1 MLTYPLALTALIGS
15 AAAAP
20 RATKKE
26 LIRSIRKENLDPKI
40 LASVAKSSASLT
52 KTITENAIVV
62 PPGRKLEN
70 AANNNAYANNKNYNY
85 VYNQQYGTDDYG
97 SWNQNFAGL
106 NEWGF
111 DASQYS
117 LSYERCATVEHF
129 DLEQAAQEDSTSP
142 FRKQHF
148 AVLRLCPFETC
159 DDPNWWMADEEEEAG
174 DRQLAEAD
182 TTVYGATGTGC
193 SSNYAT
199 FMLDAGLYMELM
211 MDYEDVQ
218 FEMYCNY
225 CDHIYQK
232 AYQKYI
238 QNGGHRSLEEFKTD
252 SEFQFERHL
261 GGIPDSCVPMQKL
274 CQNTFEDD
282 LSEYFNCAE
291 VQKDNGMVAY
301 SAATCAADG
310 ETITL
315 GLFADPYCS
324 QDISQYTN
332 IANWIGQDVNDED
345 MAHYYKKVHSALAEL
360 LESYGVESSANPDA
374 VCIPCKQE
382 NQAWYD
388 GYDEANNQYH
398 RDDEKD
404 GYTSEEGISDICT
417 AVFQNSIRCEKTM
430 RSYWKHALN
439 PTYAESVALQDLT
452 CNYIDLMRMGN
463 YDTEGYVVQDKN
475 RLYKEGATTGLQGNV
490 YFAEYGQGIAKV
502 SPLQYFLL
510 IASIVA
516 CVALAYKAVDTHK
529 SMSNGGLKWK
539 PKRGVSTGDAADA
552 DKPQDDPIVMG
563 RSTSNHTSYYMS

>member
-52 KTITENAIVV
+52 KTIKENAIVV
-62 PPGRKLEN
+62 PPGRKLED

-85 VYNQQYGTDDYG
+85 VYNQQYYEGTDDYA
-97 SWNQNFAGL
+97 SWNQNFAGIS
-106 NEWGF
+106 EWGF

-148 AVLRLCPFETC
+148 AVLRLCPAATC
-159 DDPNWWMADEEEEAG
+159 DDPSWWMEDDATATDDAG
-174 DRQLAEAD
+174 ADRQLADKE
-182 TTVYGATGTGC
+182 VYGANGSGC

-199 FMLDAGLYMELM
+199 FMLDAGLYMNLM

-218 FEMYCNY
+218 FEMYCSY
-225 CDHIYQK
+225 CD
-232 AYQKYI
+232 AKYHAAF
-238 QNGGHRSLEEFKTD
+238 QNYVKNGGRRSLEEFKTEP
-252 SEFQFERHL
+252 EFQFERHL
-261 GGIPDSCVPMQKL
+261 GGVPATCKPMQKL
-274 CQNTFEDD
+274 CGNGWADD

-291 VQKDNGMVAY
+291 VQKNNGMVAY
-301 SAATCAADG
+301 TAATCAADG

-315 GLFADPYCS
+315 GLYADPYCS

-332 IANWIGQDVNDED
+332 IVNWIGEDVDDEE
-345 MAHYYKKVHSALAEL
+345 MAHYYKKSHSALAEL
-360 LESYGVESSANPDA
+360 LESYGAPSSADPDS
-374 VCIPCKQE
+374 VCIPCSAE

-388 GYDEANNQYH
+388 GW
-398 RDDEKD
+398 D
-404 GYTSEEGISDICT
+404 GDNSEDGISEICT
-417 AVFQNSIRCEKTM
+417 TIFENSIRCEKTM
-430 RSYWKHALN
+430 RNYWKHSLN

-463 YDTEGYVVQDKN
+463 YDTEGNVVQDKN
-475 RLYKEGATTGLQGNV
+475 RLYNEGATTGLQGNV

-516 CVALAYKAVDTHK
+516 CVALAYYAFDTHK